1 MEVMEV
7 TVVMV
12 EAMEVME
19 VDMEVMVIED
29 TMVGDEISQFYSQ
42 NSLILAFFHHKNIFL
57 Y

>member
-19 VDMEVMVIED
+19 VDMEAMVIED
-29 TMVGDEISQFYSQ
+29 TMVGDEISQFLFTKFINFS
-42 NSLILAFFHHKNIFL
+42 IFSS
-57 Y
+57 